1 MVANTVQ
8 IDLAG
13 ERVGAIYGTAFFAA
27 AEASSKTAEAI
38 EELDD
43 AVIVLPAEGA
53 RCIVHRGIRTLDV
66 ASR

>member
-1 MVANTVQ
+1 LQGSSGNQGWADTVGQ
-8 IDLAG
+8 
-13 ERVGAIYGTAFFAA
+13 RQN
-27 AEASSKTAEAI
+27 AI
-38 EELDD
+38 EELDV